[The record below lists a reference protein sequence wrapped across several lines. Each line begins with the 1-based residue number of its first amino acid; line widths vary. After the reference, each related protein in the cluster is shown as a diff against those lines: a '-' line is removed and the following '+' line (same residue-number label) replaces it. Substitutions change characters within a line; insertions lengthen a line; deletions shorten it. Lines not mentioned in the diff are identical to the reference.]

1 MSNGV
6 LILYSMDIYSARDA
20 ATRGPVQQ
28 FPSDQQEAE
37 PDHHHSR
44 RPQANWP
51 GRHRHVWPLQS
62 THRGTALFNWP
73 IYNIFLGA
81 FEMMCVRQKVG
92 LY

>member
-44 RPQANWP
+44 RPQAN
-51 GRHRHVWPLQS
+51 
-62 THRGTALFNWP
+62 
-73 IYNIFLGA
+73 
-81 FEMMCVRQKVG
+81 
-92 LY
+92 